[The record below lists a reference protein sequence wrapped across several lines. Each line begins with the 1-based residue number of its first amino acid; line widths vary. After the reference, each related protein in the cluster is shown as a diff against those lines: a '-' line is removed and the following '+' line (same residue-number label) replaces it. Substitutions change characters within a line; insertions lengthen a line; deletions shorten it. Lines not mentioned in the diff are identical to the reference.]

1 MSRTNELKMV
11 SSAYF
16 LKGVVDDLL
25 AVSIWNSWEK
35 ISEDGVSLLV
45 NLPLGARYRL
55 WLSGFVHVGGLVIVA
70 SLVQSLA
77 SLVYDRMSKMI
88 S

>member
-1 MSRTNELKMV
+1 MSRTNELKTV

-25 AVSIWNSWEK
+25 AVSIWNSWEE
-35 ISEDGVSLLV
+35 ISEDGVSLVV

-55 WLSGFVHVGGLVIVA
+55 WLSRFVHIGGLVIVTP
-70 SLVQSLA
+70 L
-77 SLVYDRMSKMI
+77 I
-88 S
+88 